1 MCHGGKISIEVRTVQ
16 HNAGL
21 IATLVRGAGIALTIQ
36 LASAGANYLT
46 RILLARWLGAAEFG
60 IFEYVTTLSLV
71 LSFIAGLGLSN
82 VVLRFISE
90 YSVQQDWAKLRG
102 VIWGSWWQTA
112 LVGVGL
118 AGIGTAALLWLPIRL
133 SVPILPLVLG
143 LWLVP
148 LVALMKLQLEMLR
161 AVRRIALA
169 YAPSLV
175 VYPLLLLL
183 GISIWLQFQSQLTS
197 TGAIGIAWGTMLL
210 ILIVQLTLFQRGLP
224 SGVHQTKSEYATRQW
239 LAVALPLLFI
249 DGSFLVLNQAD
260 TLMIGAFLNP
270 TSVGLYSA
278 AFKTAEWVRFILAAV
293 NAIAAPMFASLYAQ
307 GNRAE
312 LQHLVSVIARWMFYP
327 ALAMAIGLL
336 IFADPILG
344 LFGPEFVGAK
354 WAMIA
359 LMVGQLVNVG
369 AGSVGYL
376 LTMTGHQNQCAMVV
390 GWSGLL
396 NILLNWISIPQL
408 GILGAAIATAISMSL
423 WNIWMNRLVVKYLD
437 VNPSIVAAIRNP

>member
-1 MCHGGKISIEVRTVQ
+1 MQ
-16 HNAGL
+16 HNPGL
-21 IATLVRGAGIALTIQ
+21 IATLVRGAGVALTIQ

-60 IFEYVTTLSLV
+60 IFEYVTTISVV

-82 VVLRFISE
+82 VVLRFISA

-102 VIWGSWWQTA
+102 VIWGSWRQTA
-112 LVGVGL
+112 LAGIGL
-118 AGIGTAALLWLPIRL
+118 AGIGTAALLWLPLRL
-133 SVPILPLVLG
+133 PVPTPPLILG

-148 LVALMKLQLEMLR
+148 LVALIKLQLEMLR

-175 VYPLLLLL
+175 IYPLLLLI
-183 GISIWLQFQSQLTS
+183 GIRIWLQVQPQLSS
-197 TGAIGIAWGTMLL
+197 TETIGIGLGTMLF
-210 ILIVQLTLFQRGLP
+210 ILIVQLLLFQQGLP
-224 SGVHQTKSEYATRQW
+224 AAVHHTKAEYATRQW

-270 TSVGLYSA
+270 TAVGLYSA

-307 GNRAE
+307 GDRAE
-312 LQHLVSVIARWMFYP
+312 LQRLVSVIARWMFYP

-344 LFGPEFVGAK
+344 LFGPEFVAAK
-354 WAMIA
+354 WAMAA
-359 LMVGQLVNVG
+359 LIVGQLVNVG

-376 LTMTGHQNQCAMVV
+376 LTMTGHQNQCAIVV

-396 NILLNWISIPQL
+396 NILLNWISIPHL

-437 VNPSIVAAIRNP
+437 VNPSIMAAIRHP